1 MRMPWVP
8 RANIN
13 IPTLMIAEKISAAIL
28 DGG

>member
-1 MRMPWVP
+1 MRMPWVA

-13 IPTLMIAEKISAAIL
+13 ILTLMIAEKISAAIL